1 MFTDLDRAAS
11 ALRELATRAET
22 AAANLQP
29 SDEAQILPIALAEAT
44 GDRLDLMAQC
54 CSALGA
60 NDFRADVNRLLA
72 SPRAAG
78 IPAQQRANLEAG
90 ADAMDAIK
98 QTLANYGQSIRDA
111 AAAM

>member
-1 MFTDLDRAAS
+1 MFTDLDSTAAKF
-11 ALRELATRAET
+11 RELATRAT
-22 AAANLQP
+22 QAADNLQP

-54 CSALGA
+54 CDALGG

-72 SPRAAG
+72 TPRAAG
-78 IPAQQRANLEAG
+78 IPAQQRANLEAT
-90 ADAMDAIK
+90 ADALDLVK
-98 QTLANYGQSIRDA
+98 QALANHGQSIRDA